1 MQFKFDLQG
10 LLSLALILL
19 AGAGAFYAVRG
30 DVALVQKDI
39 AYIQIQQKD
48 NKDELTR
55 EIKSVEHRLNEISKT
70 VVK

>member
-1 MQFKFDLQG
+1 MNFKFDLQG
-10 LLSLALILL
+10 LISLALILL
-19 AGAGAFYAVRG
+19 AGASFAMSLKA

-55 EIKSVEHRLNEISKT
+55 DIKSVEHRLNEISKT

>member
-1 MQFKFDLQG
+1 MNFKFDLQQ
-10 LLSLALILL
+10 LISLALILL
-19 AGAGAFYAVRG
+19 AGASFAMSLKA

-55 EIKSVEHRLNEISKT
+55 DIKSVEHRLNEISKT